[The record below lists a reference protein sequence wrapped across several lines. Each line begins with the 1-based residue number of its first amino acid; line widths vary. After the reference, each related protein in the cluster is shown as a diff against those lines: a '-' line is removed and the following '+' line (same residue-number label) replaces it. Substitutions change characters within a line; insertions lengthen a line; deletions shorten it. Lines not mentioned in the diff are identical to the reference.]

1 MSRNAFIAIFLSLL
15 LHAGVA
21 FSGYL
26 MPEEDAVAIE
36 ADETPTIALDLP
48 PPPEPE
54 EPELVDNVISDAPS
68 EVAELAP
75 PMQNDLPSAAIDSPF
90 IQQIQA
96 PPPPGMNRP
105 SAGIVIPT
113 NTRPAVAAKPMANLF
128 DLAALDKKPVP
139 TFRAMP
145 QYPIDLKRAGTEG
158 EVHVRFIVDAQG
170 NVREPVI
177 LRSTNPGFDEAVLV
191 ALSKWKFR
199 PGEKGGAKVNTGNV
213 QIVIPFSLK
222 TER

>member
-26 MPEEDAVAIE
+26 MPEEDAVVIE

-54 EPELVDNVISDAPS
+54 EPELVDNVVSDAPA

-75 PMQNDLPSAAIDSPF
+75 PMQNDLPSAVIDSAF
-90 IQQIQA
+90 VQQIQA
-96 PPPPGMNRP
+96 PPPPDLNR
-105 SAGIVIPT
+105 SAAGIIIPT
-113 NTRPAVAAKPMANLF
+113 NTRPVVAAKPMANLF

-139 TFRAMP
+139 TFQAMP
-145 QYPIDLKRAGTEG
+145 QHPVELKRAGIEG

-170 NVREPVI
+170 NVREPTIV
-177 LRSTNPGFDEAVLV
+177 RSSNPAFDEAVFA
-191 ALSKWKFR
+191 ALAKWKFR
-199 PGEKGGAKVNTGNV
+199 PGEKGGAKVNTRNV
-213 QIVIPFSLK
+213 QIVIPFTLK
-222 TER
+222 TDR